1 MPPAFSPDAL
11 PPSSKRTALRMFA
24 LLTVLF
30 SLAVSLIAQTAPSVP
45 GIAVGQTIPTIDAPD
60 QNGHLQTLSF
70 LTGKQGL
77 LLLFSRSADWCPYCK
92 MHLVQLEQAQSHFEA
107 KGTRVASIT
116 YDSQAILKDFSA
128 RKGITYPML
137 SDTDSKIIRAFG
149 ILNPEGEGS
158 AAGIPYPG
166 IYLISPDGRVQKRF
180 FELQYSDR
188 FTPNDIYAEIFGTVP
203 ASTQQQ
209 PPVKATHVAIQVSQS
224 DATAGAGSRIK
235 LLVKIDP
242 ATHVHLYAP
251 GAEKN
256 GYKVVKLELSGSPD
270 FRVEPME
277 YPQSK
282 LYTFAAL
289 HETVPVYTE
298 PTVLSQDIVVAAT
311 KDFVGAIGTGR
322 TLHIE
327 GKLLYQAC
335 NDHECFSPVQQ
346 PVSWDVKVLPFDRVR
361 SPEALQHKD

>member
-1 MPPAFSPDAL
+1 
-11 PPSSKRTALRMFA
+11 MFA
-24 LLTVLF
+24 VLITLF
-30 SLAVSLIAQTAPSVP
+30 SLGVPLNAQTAPSIP
-45 GIAVGQTIPTIDAPD
+45 GIAVRQTIPAINVSD
-60 QNGHLQTLSF
+60 QNSQLQTFSS
-70 LTGKQGL
+70 LTGRQGL

-92 MHLVQLEQAQSHFEA
+92 MHLVQLEQAKSHLEA
-107 KGTRVASIT
+107 KGIRVASIT

-149 ILNPEGEGS
+149 ILNPEGKGF

-166 IYLISPDGRVQKRF
+166 IYLISHDGKVQKRF
-180 FELQYSDR
+180 FESQYSDR
-188 FTPNDIYAEIFGTVP
+188 FTPNDIYAEIFGTAP
-203 ASTQQQ
+203 ESTQKQ
-209 PPVKATHVAIQVSQS
+209 PRVEASHVAIQVSQS
-224 DATAGAGSRIK
+224 DETAGAGSRIK

-242 ATHVHLYAP
+242 APHVHLYAP

-270 FRVEPME
+270 FRVEPMT
-277 YPQSK
+277 YALGK

-289 HETVPVYTE
+289 HETVPVYSE

-311 KDFVGAIGTGR
+311 RDFVGSIGTGR
-322 TLHIE
+322 TMRIE

-335 NDHECFSPVQQ
+335 NDHECFAPVQQ

-361 SPEALQHKD
+361 SPEALRHKD

>member
-1 MPPAFSPDAL
+1 MPLALFPDAVRS
-11 PPSSKRTALRMFA
+11 PSKPTASRIA
-24 LLTVLF
+24 LLTALF
-30 SLAVSLIAQTAPSVP
+30 GLGASLLAQTPSTIP

-60 QNGHLQTLSF
+60 QNGHLQTLSG

-107 KGTRVASIT
+107 KGIRVASVT
-116 YDSQAILKDFSA
+116 YDSQAILKEFSA

-137 SDTDSKIIRAFG
+137 SDSGSKIIRAFG
-149 ILNPEGEGS
+149 ILNPEGKGF

-166 IYLISPDGRVQKRF
+166 IYLISPDGRVQRRF
-180 FELQYSDR
+180 FESQYSDR
-188 FTPNDIYAEIFGTVP
+188 FTPNDIYAVIFGNVP
-203 ASTQQQ
+203 ESAQQQ
-209 PPVKATHVAIQVSQS
+209 PRVEAPHVDIQLAQS

-242 ATHVHLYAP
+242 AAHVHLYAP

-256 GYKVVKLELSGSPD
+256 GYKVVRIELSGSPD

-282 LYTFAAL
+282 LLTFAAL
-289 HETVPVYTE
+289 HETVPVYTQ
-298 PTVLSQDIVVAAT
+298 PTVLSQDIVLAAT
-311 KDFVGAIGTGR
+311 KEFIGAIGTGR
-322 TLHIE
+322 VLHIE
-327 GKLLYQAC
+327 GKLLYQPC
-335 NDHECFSPVQQ
+335 DDHECFSPVQQ
-346 PVSWDVKVLPFDRVR
+346 PLSWDVKVLPFDRVR

>member
-1 MPPAFSPDAL
+1 MPPAFVPDAL
-11 PPSSKRTALRMFA
+11 SPSSKRTALRMFA
-24 LLTVLF
+24 LLTALF
-30 SLAVSLIAQTAPSVP
+30 SLGVSLIAQIAPSIP
-45 GIAVGQTIPTIDAPD
+45 GIAVGQAIPTIDASD
-60 QNGHLQTLSF
+60 QNGHLQAFRS
-70 LTGKQGL
+70 LTGKKGL

-92 MHLVQLEQAQSHFEA
+92 MHMVKMEQAQSHFEA
-107 KGTRVASIT
+107 KGIRVASIT
-116 YDSQAILKDFSA
+116 YDSQAILKEFAA

-149 ILNPEGEGS
+149 ILNPEGKGF

-180 FELQYSDR
+180 FESQSSDR
-188 FTPNDIYAEIFGTVP
+188 FTPNDIYAEIFGNVP
-203 ASTQQQ
+203 ENAQQQ
-209 PPVKATHVAIQVSQS
+209 PRVEAPHVAVQLAQS

-242 ATHVHLYAP
+242 TAHVHLYAP

-277 YPQSK
+277 YPKSK
-282 LYTFAAL
+282 LLTFMTL

-298 PTVLSQDIVVAAT
+298 PTVLSQDIVIAAT
-311 KDFVGAIGTGR
+311 KEFIAAIGTGR
-322 TLHIE
+322 VLHIE

-335 NDHECFSPVQQ
+335 DDHECFSPVQQ

>member
-1 MPPAFSPDAL
+1 MPPAFSPD
-11 PPSSKRTALRMFA
+11 PISPSSKRTALLMFA
-24 LLTVLF
+24 LVTTLF
-30 SLAVSLIAQTAPSVP
+30 SLGVSLTAQNVPSIP
-45 GIAVGQTIPTIDAPD
+45 GIAVGQTIPKIDTSD
-60 QNGHLQTLSF
+60 ENGNLQTLSS

-92 MHLVQLEQAQSHFEA
+92 MHLVQLEQAQARFEA
-107 KGTRVASIT
+107 RGIRVASVT
-116 YDSQAILKDFSA
+116 YDSQAILKEFST

-137 SDTDSKIIRAFG
+137 SDNESKMIRAFG
-149 ILNPEGEGS
+149 ILNPEGKGF

-180 FELQYSDR
+180 FESQYSDR
-188 FTPNDIYAEIFGTVP
+188 FTPNNIYAEIFGTSP
-203 ASTQQQ
+203 QSTQQR
-209 PPVKATHVAIQVSQS
+209 PPVKAAHVAIQISQS

-235 LLVKIDP
+235 LLVHIEP
-242 ATHVHLYAP
+242 APHVHLYAP

-256 GYKVVKLELSGSPD
+256 GYKVVKLELSDSPD

-277 YPQSK
+277 YPQGK
-282 LYTFAAL
+282 LYTFATL

-311 KDFVGAIGTGR
+311 KHFIGAIGMGR

-335 NDHECFSPVQQ
+335 DDHECFSPVQQ
-346 PVSWDVKVLPFDRVR
+346 PLSWDVKVLPFDRVR